1 MRWTIVVPIVSLL
14 VLVLYQREGF
24 QDSSKD
30 SSKDS
35 KSFDTL
41 IEYIRSAQKD
51 SRMTPYQKT
60 ALQNAAYYAEAI
72 RTL

>member
-1 MRWTIVVPIVSLL
+1 MLWAIVALL

-24 QDSSKD
+24 EDSKALSKD
-30 SSKDS
+30 
-35 KSFDTL
+35 SFDTL
-41 IEYIRSAQKD
+41 LEYIRSAQKN
-51 SRMTPYQKT
+51 SRMTSYQKT